1 MTWKKGGWVRRVLKY
16 NDVKGMKKK
25 KKKHAFEQLYD
36 KQCPQGIAKF

>member
-1 MTWKKGGWVRRVLKY
+1 MSNEGIKIQWCEGYEKE
-16 NDVKGMKKK
+16 